1 MFIIASVMEKTGF
14 AALVDR
20 ITTGSGH
27 RNLESKIYIYIN
39 IIMEERERERLIE
52 RELPSRENQ
61 RGRER
66 KKERR

>member
-39 IIMEERERERLIE
+39 IIMEEREREID
-52 RELPSRENQ
+52 
-61 RGRER
+61 
-66 KKERR
+66 